1 MTETHFRTIIR
12 TIAYRLVALLI
23 TSLWTGLGD
32 AVAIHI
38 VLAAVQYIM
47 ERIWLRIRWGLKKD
61 EIITQMRRNCCN

>member
-47 ERIWLRIRWGLKKD
+47 ERIWLRIRWGLKQD
-61 EIITQMRRNCCN
+61 ETITQMRRNCCN